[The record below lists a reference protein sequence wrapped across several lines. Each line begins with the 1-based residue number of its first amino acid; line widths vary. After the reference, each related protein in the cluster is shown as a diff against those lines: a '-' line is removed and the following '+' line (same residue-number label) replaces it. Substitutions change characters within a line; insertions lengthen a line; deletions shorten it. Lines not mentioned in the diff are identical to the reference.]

1 MRRFISLP
9 WKLLIVMLL
18 VLFIM
23 TFGLTSFSLVR
34 VQDEFIQQQQ
44 HKRVLGE
51 QQFSQYNQL
60 IENQLRIWVESYAE
74 LSLLSANGSGLT
86 AFKQALAQQIETLH
100 LHLNVDHVWLYANPA
115 EVVFQSSAAIPA
127 AVEQLVQQAFIL
139 QQPQSDILCDHYC
152 VKSLAVP
159 LLLDDNE
166 MAVVV
171 MTTTLVD
178 ILFYLNRS
186 LQAEVAIVSHQS
198 SDTARPSEIL
208 LLSSSNA
215 SLLNDLYYEL
225 PQMLDVNHIASYGLR
240 LKSGHQH
247 YFAHMQPLDTR
258 HPRQFHLILIED
270 ITDYVLANQHYQ
282 QRIILIALLAFLLLA
297 LLTYAITQRLSARLM
312 TLAARL
318 PLLANREFSRFR
330 LDSERQSTFF
340 TDEVDTLNEATLKLS
355 WQLEVLNEQ
364 VEQHTQELENI
375 AMYDLLTGLPNRN
388 MLQYQ
393 LKKALAALEEFP
405 AYVGLLFLDLDQ
417 FKKVNDSR
425 GHAVGDQLLIEAAT
439 RLRACIH
446 SADTVCRFGGDEFV
460 IILTKMT
467 DTSETD
473 KVAATVLAAFAEP
486 LTVVGESFQVG
497 TSIGIS
503 LTSDSATPTEDLI
516 RQADLAMYQAK
527 AKGGNSW
534 HHYTAEMYQAFAYR
548 LQLESEV
555 RGALEKGEFSL
566 SLQPQ
571 IEVATGR
578 LFGFEALLRWQH
590 PERGM
595 VPPDDF
601 IGVIENS
608 HLMVPL
614 GYWVIERCFIIARQ
628 LADQGYGNLKVAINL
643 SADQFD
649 DPDLCNFLQQKLERY
664 QLLASQFELELTEST
679 LVKNVA
685 ETLASM
691 QQLKAMGFGF
701 AIDDF
706 GTGYSSLSYLKQM
719 PVDTIKI
726 DKSFLFG
733 MLDNHADYQIITST
747 IAMVQKLD
755 LKVVAEGV
763 ESSAQLRILRQYHCD
778 FAQGFYFSKA
788 IPEPELLRFLQ
799 EKFRDGYWL
808 GSGISETSTP
818 SG

>member
-9 WKLLIVMLL
+9 WKLLLVMLL

-23 TFGLTSFSLVR
+23 ASALTSFSLMR
-34 VQDEFIQQQQ
+34 VQDEFYQQQQ

-51 QQFSQYNQL
+51 QQFRQYNQL
-60 IENQLRIWVESYAE
+60 IENQLRIWVESFAE
-74 LSLLSANGSGLT
+74 ISLVSQQDSGL
-86 AFKQALAQQIETLH
+86 ADFKRALAQQIETLH
-100 LHLNVDHVWLYANPA
+100 LHLNVDNVWLYSNAD
-115 EVVFQSSAAIPA
+115 VVLYQSTAVIPA
-127 AVEQLVQQAFIL
+127 AIDDLVQQAFVR
-139 QQPQSDILCDHYC
+139 QEPQSKILCEQYC
-152 VKSLAVP
+152 VKSLVFP
-159 LLLDDNE
+159 LLLDDDNI
-166 MAVVV
+166 AVIA

-186 LQAEVAIVSHQS
+186 LQAEVAIVSHQRS
-198 SDTARPSEIL
+198 STARPSDIQ
-208 LLSSSNA
+208 LLSSSNT
-215 SLLNDLYYEL
+215 SLLSDLYGEL
-225 PQMLDVNHIASYGLR
+225 PQLLDVDRISSQGLR
-240 LKSGHQH
+240 LRAGNRH
-247 YFAHMQPLDTR
+247 YFAQMQLLDDR
-258 HPRQFHLILIED
+258 HERQFHLILIED
-270 ITDYVLANQHYQ
+270 ITSYARANQSYQ
-282 QRIILIALLAFLLLA
+282 LRIILIALLAFVLLA
-297 LLTYAITQRLSARLM
+297 LLTYAITKRLSARLM

-330 LDSERQSTFF
+330 AASERKTAFF
-340 TDEVDTLNEATLKLS
+340 SDEVDNLNEATLKLS
-355 WQLEVLNEQ
+355 WQLEALNEQ
-364 VEQHTQELENI
+364 VELHTQELENI

-393 LKKALAALEEFP
+393 LKKALAALDEAP
-405 AYVGLLFLDLDQ
+405 GLVGLLFMDLDQ

-425 GHAVGDQLLIEAAT
+425 GHKLGDQLLIEAAT

-446 SADTVCRFGGDEFV
+446 SSDTVCRFGGDEFV
-460 IILTKMT
+460 IILSKMA
-467 DTSETD
+467 DEEETAR
-473 KVAATVLAAFAEP
+473 VAQAVLQVFSQPMTVL
-486 LTVVGESFQVG
+486 GEDFLIG

-503 LTSDSATPTEDLI
+503 CTADSATPTEDLI

-534 HHYTAEMYQAFAYR
+534 HHYTAEMYRAFAYR
-548 LQLESEV
+548 LQLENEV
-555 RGALEKGEFSL
+555 RGALERQEFSL

-571 IEVATGR
+571 INVASGK
-578 LFGFEALLRWQH
+578 LYGFEALLRWQH

-614 GYWVIERCFIIARQ
+614 GYWVMERCFVIARQ
-628 LADQGYGNLKVAINL
+628 LVERGYHNLKIAINL
-643 SADQFD
+643 SADQLA
-649 DPDLCNFLQQKLERY
+649 DPGLSDFLQQQLSKY
-664 QLLASQFELELTEST
+664 QLAASNFELELTEST

-685 ETLASM
+685 DTLASM
-691 QQLKAMGFGF
+691 HALKSMGFGF

-733 MLDNHADYQIITST
+733 MLDNHADFQIITST
-747 IAMVQKLD
+747 IAMVHKLD

-763 ESSAQLRILRQYHCD
+763 ESSAQLRVLRQHHCD
-778 FAQGFYFSKA
+778 YAQGFYFSKA
-788 IPEPELLRFLQ
+788 VPEKELLHFLQ
-799 EKFRDGYWL
+799 DKFRDGYWL
-808 GSGISETSTP
+808 GSVRDDD
-818 SG
+818 SGA